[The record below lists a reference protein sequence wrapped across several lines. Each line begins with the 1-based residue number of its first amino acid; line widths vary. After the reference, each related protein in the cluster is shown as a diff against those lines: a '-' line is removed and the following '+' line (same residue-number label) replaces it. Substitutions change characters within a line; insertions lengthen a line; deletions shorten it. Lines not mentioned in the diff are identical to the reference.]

1 MIREAQRD
9 ASAEHDNPTEA
20 SMNAAVPLL
29 EGKKALVT
37 GVANQWSIASG
48 IARQFHE
55 HGAELA
61 FTFQGDRVKEQV
73 EKIAAEAGDGPIIEC
88 DVSSDD
94 SLKSMARELKERFG
108 SIDVLVHSI
117 AFANKEDLAGKVY
130 DTTRGGFAL
139 SLDVSAFSLIGLVN
153 ALRDQIND
161 NGSIMALTYLGS
173 SAIVPNYNVMGIAKA
188 ALESSMR
195 YLAFDLGERGIRVN
209 AISAGP
215 IKTASARQVGGLS
228 KMLDVVS
235 ATAPLRRNI
244 TTDDVGRTAVYLA
257 SDLSRAVTADVHFVD
272 AGFHA
277 MGMFAP
283 PASGTGG

>member
-1 MIREAQRD
+1 
-9 ASAEHDNPTEA
+9 
-20 SMNAAVPLL
+20 
-29 EGKKALVT
+29 
-37 GVANQWSIASG
+37 
-48 IARQFHE
+48 
-55 HGAELA
+55 
-61 FTFQGDRVKEQV
+61 
-73 EKIAAEAGDGPIIEC
+73 
-88 DVSSDD
+88 
-94 SLKSMARELKERFG
+94 
-108 SIDVLVHSI
+108 
-117 AFANKEDLAGKVY
+117 
-130 DTTRGGFAL
+130 
-139 SLDVSAFSLIGLVN
+139 VSAFSLIGLVN

-277 MGMFAP
+277 MGMFPP
-283 PASGTGG
+283 PAHGDGG